1 MSATSFRQ
9 DVRGGPTPADDGA
22 FKLVELLFR
31 DSINPRHEI
40 QPGNR
45 QQRSRFMELRLGDL
59 VDTNADGCGNIL
71 KHTQL
76 RTYPLHKTPRGRQ
89 SPAPCGVMRHPRSVS
104 IRLLSKFMGII
115 RTLT

>member
-40 QPGNR
+40 QPGDR
-45 QQRSRFMELRLGDL
+45 QQCSRFVESCLGNL
-59 VDTNADGCGNIL
+59 VDAYTYGCGKIL

-76 RTYPLHKTPRGRQ
+76 RARPLHK
-89 SPAPCGVMRHPRSVS
+89 
-104 IRLLSKFMGII
+104 RL
-115 RTLT
+115 R